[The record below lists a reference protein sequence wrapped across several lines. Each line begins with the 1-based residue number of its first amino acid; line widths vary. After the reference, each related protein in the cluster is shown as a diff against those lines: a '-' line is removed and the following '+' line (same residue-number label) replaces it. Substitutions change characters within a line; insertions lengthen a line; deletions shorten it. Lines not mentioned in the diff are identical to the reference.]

1 MELKKMPEMKTH
13 SGAKK
18 TFRITGSGKVM
29 HERAG
34 KPHLLERKSSR
45 VTRRLSTESAAKPTV
60 AVTAKRMLSLK

>member
-1 MELKKMPEMKTH
+1 MPKMKTH

-34 KPHLLERKSSR
+34 KLHLLERKSSR

-60 AVTAKRMLSLK
+60 ALTAKRMLGLK